1 MTNLDYLIAI
11 ISAVVSAT
19 ALIIAIV
26 AYFIHGDF
34 ELATIALLLSIAFK
48 QVLIVHYVKEAK
60 HHTHE

>member
-11 ISAVVSAT
+11 ISAVISAFAILV
-19 ALIIAIV
+19 ALV

-48 QVLIVHYVKEAK
+48 QMLIVHYVKESK
-60 HHTHE
+60 G